1 MSEETSFNGVT
12 VYIQTVDDVQSSNK
26 GPAKSSAKSKA
37 KELLTDDLMDQAA
50 DIIKGIAAKI
60 PESAKNTIN
69 PPSEIKVSFSL
80 GVTSELN
87 AWIIKGSGDASFNVE
102 MTWKND

>member
-12 VYIQTVDDVQSSNK
+12 VYIQTVDEDQSSNK
-26 GPAKSSAKSKA
+26 GPAKSSAKGKA
-37 KELLTDDLMDQAA
+37 KELTDDLMDQAA
-50 DIIKGIAAKI
+50 DIIKGIASKI
-60 PESAKNTIN
+60 PEAAKNNTN